1 MSSDKNTSQSLDSNL
16 TPPWL
21 EAYTIHDVAPPFVPA
36 RPNRDWMDH
45 FADRQPY
52 RCLPLSM
59 ANSTGWE
66 INCPFALDI
75 EWTGGPNI
83 EDIRLSSPDKQ
94 AYIEG
99 LAVSHFRAG
108 IVTFHTGYLF
118 RTPPG
123 WAVLCGGPPNWPK
136 DGIYPLSGLVE
147 TDWLPYPFTMNWQMT
162 RPGKVSF
169 EKDEPFCFISLVEGP
184 RLEATQPKVKALK
197 ANGPLHA
204 DYQSWT
210 KSRAEFNA
218 KLNLG
223 DADAVEQ
230 GWQRHYM
237 RGEKVSGG
245 AVTAQHN
252 TKRRMKTPKD
262 LRGGAVLKR

>member
-1 MSSDKNTSQSLDSNL
+1 
-16 TPPWL
+16 
-21 EAYTIHDVAPPFVPA
+21 
-36 RPNRDWMDH
+36 
-45 FADRQPY
+45 
-52 RCLPLSM
+52 
-59 ANSTGWE
+59 
-66 INCPFALDI
+66 
-75 EWTGGPNI
+75 
-83 EDIRLSSPDKQ
+83 
-94 AYIEG
+94 
-99 LAVSHFRAG
+99 
-108 IVTFHTGYLF
+108 
-118 RTPPG
+118 
-123 WAVLCGGPPNWPK
+123 
-136 DGIYPLSGLVE
+136 
-147 TDWLPYPFTMNWQMT
+147 MT

-169 EKDEPFCFISLVEGP
+169 EKGEPFCFISLVEDR

-223 DADAVEQ
+223 DAQAVEQ

-252 TKRRMKTPKD
+252 TKRRMKAPKD
-262 LRGGAVLKR
+262 LRGGAVLKP